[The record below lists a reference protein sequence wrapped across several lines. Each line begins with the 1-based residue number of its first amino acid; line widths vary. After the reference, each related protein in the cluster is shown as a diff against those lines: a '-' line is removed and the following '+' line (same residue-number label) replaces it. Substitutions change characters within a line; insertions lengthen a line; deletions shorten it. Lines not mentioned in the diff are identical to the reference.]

1 MYEIIIRGGLGN
13 QLFCL
18 LFAYKIF
25 LKYNTIVYLNL
36 TNYGTQIRNDR
47 PFLLQDYLQ
56 KFQEMANFQI
66 QNYVI
71 FVFYKIN

>member
-36 TNYGTQIRNDR
+36 TNYRTQIRNDR
-47 PFLLQDYLQ
+47 PFLLQRLFAEIPGDVF
-56 KFQEMANFQI
+56 KFSDSNICFL
-66 QNYVI
+66 
-71 FVFYKIN
+71 